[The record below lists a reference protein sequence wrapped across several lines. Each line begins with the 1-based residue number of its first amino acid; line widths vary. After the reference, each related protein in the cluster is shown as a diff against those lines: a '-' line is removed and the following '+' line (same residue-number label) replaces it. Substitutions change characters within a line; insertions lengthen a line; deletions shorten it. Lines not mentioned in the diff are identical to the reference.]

1 LQKNRIKMKQ
11 AILVFFF
18 LISSNLFAQKP
29 CEYSTNV
36 TDSIGTY
43 KSTKEYMIYEKN
55 FAGNTNYIFYTLAL
69 TDGTPTLN
77 LQLIQK
83 SKDFMKANCFDK
95 NSKLFLQL
103 DNGKII
109 TLLHIDQ
116 ENCGTMIRDDK
127 GFDNRILQGTFMFLK
142 GSFEDLKS
150 SPVNLMRIKYL
161 TDIEDYIIKK
171 QFQSELNNQIYEPET
186 YFINY
191 LHCIE

>member
-1 LQKNRIKMKQ
+1 MNKIALLLI
-11 AILVFFF
+11 F
-18 LISSNLFAQKP
+18 LINTSLFAQKN
-29 CEYSTNV
+29 CEYSSDV
-36 TDSIGTY
+36 KDSLGTY

-55 FAGNTNYIFYTLAL
+55 FAGNKSYIFFSLVA

-83 SKDFMKANCFDK
+83 SKNFMKANCFDK
-95 NSKLFLQL
+95 NSKIFLQL
-103 DNGKII
+103 NNGKIV
-109 TLLHIDQ
+109 TLLNANQ
-116 ENCGTMIRDDK
+116 ENCGTMVRDDA
-127 GFDNRILQGTFMFLK
+127 GFDNRLLTGNFMFIK

-161 TDIEDYIIKK
+161 TDIDDYIFRKEFTAEMDNK
-171 QFQSELNNQIYEPET
+171 VYQPDS

>member
-1 LQKNRIKMKQ
+1 MKQ
-11 AILVFFF
+11 LITLAFF
-18 LISSNLFAQKP
+18 LISTVSIAQAA

-43 KSTKEYMIYEKN
+43 KVTKEYLMSEKN
-55 FAGNTNYIFYTLAL
+55 FGSNSSYIFTTLTSA
-69 TDGTPTLN
+69 DGLPLLN
-77 LQLIQK
+77 IQLIQK

-116 ENCGTMIRDDK
+116 ENCGSLLRDSK
-127 GFDNRILQGTFMFLK
+127 GFDNRLTIGVFLFLEGTMA
-142 GSFEDLKS
+142 DLKS
-150 SPVNLMRIKYL
+150 SPVSLMRIKFA
-161 TDIEDYIIKK
+161 TGIEDFVIKK
-171 QFQSELNNQIYEPET
+171 EIKSELDGTVFYPEN

-191 LHCIE
+191 LKCIE